1 VLPEINVVS
10 EHKNSIK
17 KAKRR
22 AFRVR
27 QRIKVETILPRV
39 SVFRSLKQVYAQ
51 LIDDQRSVTV
61 ASSSSLALKGIK
73 GDKKE
78 IARAVGRH
86 LAEQAKQAN
95 ITAVVFDRGS
105 YLYHGRVREVAEGLR
120 EGGLNV

>member
-27 QRIKVETILPRV
+27 RRIKVETILPRV